1 MSRSLSRLSSL
12 SRIQTPVSVRAFRTH
27 ATPRYVLSRRVT
39 RLGLASGA
47 VLGASLLL
55 GGQVYA
61 EAPPSDPDSDA
72 QRQPTPLTSLLRSY
86 AVYSMCSIPML
97 VDWSPTILS
106 TLMSIPGINLITEAI
121 VRATFFSQFVG
132 GDTAHQAVPLVE
144 QLRAENKGTLFAY
157 SVEVDEKEAAG
168 KSQHR
173 SKNHQPV
180 HKRIVQEMIRSIEV
194 AAEFEDK
201 FTQGS
206 GADRRTWVAVKLTA
220 LLPDAQALINMSSH
234 IVNMRPATSPPVAFP
249 GTTLSSD
256 MDILRQSSIP
266 AGSPVTQENVIEL
279 RDLHS
284 DLVKICTRAQE
295 RGVKIIIDAEHRYVL
310 PAIDAITQALMEQFN
325 KLAQDSSKSDSIQP
339 LIYNTYQAYLRRTP
353 EHLKE
358 SLRRAKA
365 GNYSLGVKL
374 VRGAYHPHET
384 HAHASK
390 AASAKSLSISPDPHP
405 PVWSTKAE
413 TDNCYNSCAE
423 LLIDRI
429 KDDMTS
435 QSRGKTPSSPAL
447 GVLFGTHNWD
457 SCNRIL
463 EALVSRGL
471 AEKEKRNGESDE
483 IVRIGTNV
491 TERVTLGQ
499 LYGMSDA
506 LTNYLVD
513 KTRSSAPFVIK
524 YVPYGALVEVMP
536 YLSRRAIENK
546 SVLGDGGAADE
557 RRRAG
562 AEIRKRLF
570 G

>member
-1 MSRSLSRLSSL
+1 
-12 SRIQTPVSVRAFRTH
+12 
-27 ATPRYVLSRRVT
+27 
-39 RLGLASGA
+39 
-47 VLGASLLL
+47 
-55 GGQVYA
+55 
-61 EAPPSDPDSDA
+61 
-72 QRQPTPLTSLLRSY
+72 
-86 AVYSMCSIPML
+86 
-97 VDWSPTILS
+97 
-106 TLMSIPGINLITEAI
+106 
-121 VRATFFSQFVG
+121 
-132 GDTAHQAVPLVE
+132 
-144 QLRAENKGTLFAY
+144 
-157 SVEVDEKEAAG
+157 
-168 KSQHR
+168 
-173 SKNHQPV
+173 
-180 HKRIVQEMIRSIEV
+180 
-194 AAEFEDK
+194 
-201 FTQGS
+201 
-206 GADRRTWVAVKLTA
+206 
-220 LLPDAQALINMSSH
+220 
-234 IVNMRPATSPPVAFP
+234 
-249 GTTLSSD
+249 
-256 MDILRQSSIP
+256 
-266 AGSPVTQENVIEL
+266 
-279 RDLHS
+279 
-284 DLVKICTRAQE
+284 
-295 RGVKIIIDAEHRYVL
+295 

-435 QSRGKTPSSPAL
+435 QSRGKTP
-447 GVLFGTHNWD
+447 T
-457 SCNRIL
+457 
-463 EALVSRGL
+463 LVSRGL

-546 SVLGDGGAADE
+546 SVLGDG
-557 RRRAG
+557 
-562 AEIRKRLF
+562 
-570 G
+570 